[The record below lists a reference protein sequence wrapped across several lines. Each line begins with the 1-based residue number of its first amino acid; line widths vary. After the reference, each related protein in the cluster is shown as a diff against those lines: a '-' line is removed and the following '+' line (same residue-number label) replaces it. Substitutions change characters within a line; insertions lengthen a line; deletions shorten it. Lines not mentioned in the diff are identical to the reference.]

1 MCFRWSI
8 GRGGTACDRQWVQGT
23 ANRIL
28 MVEDDAE
35 LASLISEYMTDNGF
49 VVEVVADGDAAERA
63 IRSFAPDIVTLDV
76 MVPNR
81 DGLQICRD
89 LRQWFRGPVLMLT
102 ARSSWV
108 DEIVG
113 LELGADDYLGK
124 PVEPRLFL
132 SRVRA
137 LLRRSQ
143 GQPAAPAPPARR
155 SALRI
160 EPATRTAYIGER
172 ALGLTDAEYDLLV
185 YLKAHA
191 GQPLTRDQLT
201 RDLTSTAYDGFGRTI
216 DVRISRL
223 RVKLGDDGKQPLW
236 IKAIRGVGYLF
247 VDEAKS

>member
-1 MCFRWSI
+1 
-8 GRGGTACDRQWVQGT
+8 
-23 ANRIL
+23 

-35 LASLISEYMTDNGF
+35 LAALISEYMTDNGF
-49 VVEVVADGDAAERA
+49 TVEVVPDGAAAER
-63 IRSFAPDIVTLDV
+63 RVRGFAPDIVILDV
-76 MVPNR
+76 MLPNR
-81 DGLQICRD
+81 DGLQVCRD
-89 LRQWFRGPVLMLT
+89 LRQWFTGPLLMLT

-124 PVEPRLFL
+124 PVEPRLLL

-137 LLRRSQ
+137 LLRRTQ
-143 GQPAAPAPPARR
+143 GQGAAPTSPPRR
-155 SALRI
+155 SGGRRSGLRI
-160 EPATRTAYIGER
+160 DAAARVAYLGEE
-172 ALGLTDAEYDLLV
+172 ALDLTDAEYDLLV

-201 RDLTSTAYDGFGRTI
+201 RDLTSTDYDGLGRTI

-223 RVKLGDDGKQPLW
+223 RLKLGDDGKQPQW

-247 VDEAKS
+247 VDEIKP